1 MTGTGGFI
9 LEVVPWTI
17 PGRCPLCGEFAEL
30 EFDDAEGDPG
40 NTVMLREVSCTN
52 TDCAFFHPH
61 ATETGQ

>member
-1 MTGTGGFI
+1 VTGTGGFI

-52 TDCAFFHPH
+52 I
-61 ATETGQ
+61 G